1 MSQREARPYEFDVDL
16 PFDAVAPGTNLLVTG
31 PAMGRARQFALELV
45 FAGADHDEGMV
56 VVSANHSE
64 KRVLRAFEDG
74 GRDQGRS
81 HLAVVDCTGQGGVG
95 RTVGRPVSSPGDLTG
110 IGIEFARSYEAF
122 AGEGVTRVRTVLDSL
137 STLSMYTDARTL
149 FRFVHVLT
157 GRVSGMDG
165 LGVFLLDNSGTDERV
180 VSTISQLCDARV
192 DVRVSEEGHDE
203 LRTRGLADG
212 PRQWTPFSLGD

>member
-1 MSQREARPYEFDVDL
+1 VSQREARPFELDGDL
-16 PFDAVAPGTNLLVTG
+16 PFGPLDPGTNLLVTG

-45 FAGADHDEGMV
+45 FAGADHGEGMV

-74 GRDQGRS
+74 GRDHEQS
-81 HLAVVDCTGQGGVG
+81 PLAVVDCTGQGGDG

-110 IGIEFARSYEAF
+110 IGIEFARSHEAF
-122 AGEGVTRVRTVLDSL
+122 AGDGVSRVRTVLDSL
-137 STLSMYTDARTL
+137 STLAMYTDGRTL

-165 LGVFLLDNSGTDERV
+165 LGVYLLDSSGTDERV

-192 DVRVSEEGHDE
+192 DVRVSDDGRDE
-203 LRTRGLADG
+203 LRTRGLDDA
-212 PRQWTPFSLGD
+212 PRQWTPFALGD